1 MDAPVERSAPQYIP
15 GMDGLRALALA
26 WVVSAHTITYYPPF
40 PSGWLDRSVAFVFG
54 AGWVCLDLF
63 FVLSGFL
70 ITGILFAARN
80 TRHRFFNFYLR
91 RALRIFPV
99 YYLYLALMFVWILV
113 RHQHSLSAL
122 DWASV
127 SFYFYNFRVIWL
139 DHPSAYFGHLWSM
152 NVEEHFYLLWPLL
165 VFNLNRRILMRICVG
180 GALLSL
186 LLRIAVTHSSIGIRG
201 SYVLTPCRLDGLL
214 LGSWLA
220 LAALDPALWAR
231 VKRYY
236 AAVAI
241 ASFLCLVLMAIRQG
255 HFYSMILPNTF
266 PGIRSSEFLIT
277 WGITPLALFCGWVV
291 ITAGSGGPITQFL
304 ELPFLRWL
312 GKRSY
317 GIYIFHFF
325 VVTTL
330 GRHLAAS
337 PRLASMPAWVSESF
351 VAAVS
356 LTLSTF
362 IGAIS
367 YQFFELPFLRLKKRF
382 PAQRAPVPVESR
394 PRESMPQE
402 SMPSLDPRLV
412 MTGATPASSFA
423 EPG

>member
-1 MDAPVERSAPQYIP
+1 M
-15 GMDGLRALALA
+15 G
-26 WVVSAHTITYYPPF
+26 
-40 PSGWLDRSVAFVFG
+40 
-54 AGWVCLDLF
+54 VCLDLF

-80 TRHRFFNFYLR
+80 TRHRFFNFYSR

-99 YYLYLALMFVWILV
+99 YYLYLLLMFVWVLV
-113 RHQHSLSAL
+113 RHEHSLSRL
-122 DWASV
+122 DWASLL
-127 SFYFYNFRVIWL
+127 FYFYNFQIIWL
-139 DHPSAYFGHLWSM
+139 GHSLANFGHLWSL

-165 VFNLNRRILMRICVG
+165 VFNLNRRLLMRICVG

-186 LLRIAVTHSSIGIRG
+186 LLRIAVTHSSMGIRG

-231 VKRYY
+231 LKRYY
-236 AAVAI
+236 PAVAI

-255 HFYSMILPNTF
+255 HFYSMILPNAF
-266 PGIRSSEFLIT
+266 PGIRSSELLIT
-277 WGITPLALFCGWVV
+277 WGITPLAVFCGWVV
-291 ITAGSGGPITQFL
+291 ITASSVGPITRFL

-317 GIYIFHFF
+317 GIYIYHLF

-330 GRHLAAS
+330 GRYLAAS
-337 PRLASMPAWVSESF
+337 HRLASMPAWVSEPF

-356 LTLSTF
+356 LIVSTF
-362 IGAIS
+362 IGATS
-367 YQFFELPFLRLKKRF
+367 YRFYEEPFLNLKKRF
-382 PAQRAPVPVESR
+382 PMKQEPAPVNLPADRSPGTIAAETREAVE
-394 PRESMPQE
+394 
-402 SMPSLDPRLV
+402 
-412 MTGATPASSFA
+412 TTA
-423 EPG
+423 